1 MSSFFVTENT
11 HVPIVFSG
19 DYNDW
24 YRNVMVGYVGDMVK
38 WESTNKISER
48 LNFGERKVHNITNNL
63 SQKKKHN

>member
-24 YRNVMVGYVGDMVK
+24 YRNVMVGYVGDIMVH
-38 WESTNKISER
+38 NINN
-48 LNFGERKVHNITNNL
+48 NFSLKKNITNNSCVL
-63 SQKKKHN
+63 YFKITNHNFSTL

>member
-24 YRNVMVGYVGDMVK
+24 YRNVMVGYVGDIMVHII
-38 WESTNKISER
+38 NN
-48 LNFGERKVHNITNNL
+48 NFSLKKNITNNSCVL
-63 SQKKKHN
+63 YFKITK

>member
-24 YRNVMVGYVGDMVK
+24 YRNVMVGYVGDIM
-38 WESTNKISER
+38 
-48 LNFGERKVHNITNNL
+48 VHNINNNFSL
-63 SQKKKHN
+63 KKKHN

>member
-24 YRNVMVGYVGDMVK
+24 YRNVMVGYVGDIM
-38 WESTNKISER
+38 
-48 LNFGERKVHNITNNL
+48 VHNIHNNFSLKKIITNNSCVFCIL
-63 SQKKKHN
+63 R